1 MMFVAVAATWAR
13 GHGVI
18 IARHIALPKSVMLA
32 SRLERSASSTA
43 TAAQKATREAPSEYV
58 DRARPASQAAAGQ
71 GVLGHYSKVPPW
83 HENQN
88 HREIRNEP
96 YVADVTERP

>member
-18 IARHIALPKSVMLA
+18 IARQIALPKSVMLA
-32 SRLERSASSTA
+32 SRLERSASGTA
-43 TAAQKATREAPSEYV
+43 TAAQKANREAPPNTSIALDQPRRQQPAKV
-58 DRARPASQAAAGQ
+58 FLVTTAKSRPGTRTRTTA
-71 GVLGHYSKVPPW
+71 K
-83 HENQN
+83 
-88 HREIRNEP
+88 IRNEP